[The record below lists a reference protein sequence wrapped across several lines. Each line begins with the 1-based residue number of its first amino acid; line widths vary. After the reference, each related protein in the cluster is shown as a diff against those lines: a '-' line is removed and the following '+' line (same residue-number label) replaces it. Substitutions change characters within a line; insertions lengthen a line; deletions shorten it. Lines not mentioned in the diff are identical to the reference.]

1 MDARYRIVVRPQVGS
16 MVTDVFPSIVAAHS
30 DDTTT
35 LEGPVVDQAQLHGVL
50 RVIHDLNA
58 TIVSV
63 TTTDPAGAANALESG
78 FTRGER

>member
-16 MVTDVFPSIVAAHS
+16 MVTDVFPSILAAHAGDS
-30 DDTTT
+30 TT

-63 TTTDPAGAANALESG
+63 TSTDAATASEPA
-78 FTRGER
+78 FTRGDG